1 MQINKEEYKQEKA
14 SRENRLDEFNECV
27 KKKISELSRNIISE
41 LVEEREKQGLSQKEL
56 ADMIG
61 LLPYNLARFETGV
74 RIPTLIMLEKYASA
88 VDKHIDI
95 QIEENNE
102 SLCLKE

>member
-41 LVEEREKQGLSQKEL
+41 LVEEREKTLGKDLVKYRYRTMQE
-56 ADMIG
+56 M
-61 LLPYNLARFETGV
+61 N
-74 RIPTLIMLEKYASA
+74 IPIT
-88 VDKHIDI
+88 
-95 QIEENNE
+95 
-102 SLCLKE
+102 

>member
-14 SRENRLDEFNECV
+14 SRENRLNEFNECV
-27 KKKISELSRNIISE
+27 KKNISELSRNIISE

-61 LLPYNLARFETGV
+61 ILPYNLATGV

-95 QIEENNE
+95 QIKENNE

>member
-61 LLPYNLARFETGV
+61 ILNLARFETGV

-95 QIEENNE
+95 QIKENNE

>member
-14 SRENRLDEFNECV
+14 SRENRLNEFNECV
-27 KKKISELSRNIISE
+27 KKNISELSRNII
-41 LVEEREKQGLSQKEL
+41 KQGLSQKEL

-61 LLPYNLARFETGV
+61 ILPYNLARFETGV

-95 QIEENNE
+95 QIKENNE

>member
-27 KKKISELSRNIISE
+27 KKK

-61 LLPYNLARFETGV
+61 ILPYNLARFETGV

-95 QIEENNE
+95 QIKENNE